1 MYRLENMFCSLF
13 HHPRKSRFCRGRFQ
27 EEFVVG
33 CDDTKLSRKDRL
45 ALYIFLREWIKR
57 ILSFENPFLF
67 LPPCQDRLRA
77 GILFHYDCPHRKKRS
92 RAIACNWNEAVGN
105 SKSEKKY
112 FFFNRE
118 KIQKKASFGEA
129 LCKSCVI
136 DEYGIA
142 IFFVKSPVNI
152 CLLVIFPLI

>member
-1 MYRLENMFCSLF
+1 MIVLTGKNAPAPSL
-13 HHPRKSRFCRGRFQ
+13 
-27 EEFVVG
+27 
-33 CDDTKLSRKDRL
+33 
-45 ALYIFLREWIKR
+45 
-57 ILSFENPFLF
+57 
-67 LPPCQDRLRA
+67 
-77 GILFHYDCPHRKKRS
+77 
-92 RAIACNWNEAVGN
+92 AIWNEAVGN